1 MKKSLFTH
9 RIINAIKVATLAFGF
24 LLVFQGAL
32 FAQNDSK
39 TNIKESN
46 WKGFKRL
53 DFNIGAKNAWLIS
66 PKKALTG
73 NPWIWRARFPGWHT
87 DADSILVSEGFH
99 LVYINTNNQ
108 YGSPKAV
115 EAWDEMY
122 AHVTKNYNL
131 NKKVALMGVSRG
143 GLFVYNWAKSNPE
156 KVYCIYAEAPVC
168 DFKSWPMGKN
178 GKRSD
183 NDWKNLKA
191 EYGFSSDEE
200 AIAYLDNPI
209 DNLEQLV
216 KAKIPIMHMVGLQ
229 DLVVPP
235 EENTYV
241 LVNRYIRLGGM
252 ATVVPCTEGE
262 QKLEGHHF
270 DIETPRYVA
279 DFIKYHSL
287 QDLPLDASKYHNM
300 AGGLQNSSIQ
310 FERNKTGRIAFLGG
324 SITHNGGWRDS
335 LMVYFQ
341 KRFPETVF
349 EFIAAGIPSMG
360 TTPSAFRLERDVL
373 SKGQID
379 LLFVEAAVNDNSNGR
394 TSEEQIRAMEGIV
407 RNLRQSN
414 AATDIVM
421 MHFVDPSKMQD
432 YRIGRVPNVIAN
444 HNKVAAHYNIPTINL
459 AKEVT
464 ERIDHDEFTWEDDF
478 KNLHPSPFG
487 QGIYAHSM
495 IEFLNNA
502 YSSHIDPDDKIE
514 SQVMPSKLDPLCYDQ
529 GTLIDI
535 STIKLSK
542 GWEIDPK
549 WKPSDGTGIRANYT
563 NVPMLIGK
571 TPGSHISM
579 KFEGN
584 AVGLAVAA
592 GQDAGIIEY
601 RIDKGEW
608 KKQDLFTR
616 WSKGLHLPWYYTLA
630 TGLSSSQHKLEIK
643 ISTDKSD
650 LSTGNACRIRYVFV
664 NKN

>member
-9 RIINAIKVATLAFGF
+9 RITNVTKLVTLALVF
-24 LLVFQGAL
+24 LVVFQGEL
-32 FAQNDSK
+32 FAQNDSES
-39 TNIKESN
+39 NIKESN
-46 WKGFKRL
+46 WKGYKRL
-53 DFNIGAKNAWLIS
+53 DFNIGAKNAWLIA
-66 PKKALTG
+66 PNKALAG

-122 AHVTKNYNL
+122 TYVTENYKL

-156 KVYCIYAEAPVC
+156 KVYCIYVEAPVC

-183 NDWKNLKA
+183 KDWKNLKA

-209 DNLEQLV
+209 DNLEPLV

-241 LVNRYIRLGGM
+241 LINRYIRLGGT
-252 ATVVPCTEGE
+252 ATVVPCTEGK

-270 DIETPRYVA
+270 NIETPRYVA

-341 KRFPETVF
+341 KRFPDTTF

-373 SKGQID
+373 SKGPID
-379 LLFVEAAVNDNSNGR
+379 LIFVEAAVNDNSNGR

-421 MHFVDPSKMQD
+421 MHFVDPHKIQD
-432 YRIGRVPNVIAN
+432 YREGRVPEVISN
-444 HNKVAAHYNIPTINL
+444 HNKVAAHYNVPTINL

-464 ERIDHDEFTWEDDF
+464 ERIDHGEFTWENDF

-495 IEFLNNA
+495 IEFLNNS
-502 YSSHIDPDDKIE
+502 YSGHIDPDDKIVT
-514 SQVMPSKLDPLCYDQ
+514 QLMPSKLDPVCYDK
-529 GTLIDI
+529 GILIDI
-535 STIKLSK
+535 STIKLTK
-542 GWEIDPK
+542 GWKIDSK
-549 WKPSDGTGIRANYT
+549 WKPSDGTGSRPNYT
-563 NVPMLIGK
+563 NVPMLISQ
-571 TPGSHISM
+571 THGSTISM

-592 GQDAGIIEY
+592 GQDAGMIEY

-608 KKQDLFTR
+608 KQDLYTR

-630 TGLSSSQHKLEIK
+630 TGLSSGQHKLEIK
-643 ISTDKSD
+643 ISADKTDQ
-650 LSTGNACRIRYVFV
+650 STGNACRIRYVFV